1 MSQEIKFDN
10 DELKTLKDIQKKYFD
25 VQNSFGQTTIARINI
40 DQQLED
46 LDKFEKELEDK
57 LLQTRQDE
65 KDFVDSITKKYGD
78 GRLNIESGTFIPNE
92 KNK

>member
-78 GRLNIESGTFIPNE
+78 GRLYIESGTFIPNE